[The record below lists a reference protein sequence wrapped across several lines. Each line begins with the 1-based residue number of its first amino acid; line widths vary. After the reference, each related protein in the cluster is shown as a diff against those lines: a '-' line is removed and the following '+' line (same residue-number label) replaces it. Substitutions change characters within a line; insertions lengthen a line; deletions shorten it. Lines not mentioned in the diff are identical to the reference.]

1 MTALEARKLAEEEIK
16 AGRTPT
22 YTDLRDW
29 LEIVESFGQLKKI
42 DNADWNLEM
51 GTLAELLG
59 QESKG
64 PVPAVL
70 FDNIK
75 GYPKGYRVLFAQNAA
90 FKRMALNLGLPLDL
104 SDLDLV
110 RALREKLAAHK
121 PIPHKVVQKGPIL
134 ENVLSGKDINLLKFP
149 VPFMHEL
156 DGGRYIGTGCLVIT
170 RDPDEG
176 WVNCG
181 TYRGMVHDE
190 NSMGLYISPGKHGA
204 IQRQKYFDQGKPC
217 PVIISVGQDPVLFM
231 ASGNEVDYG
240 VSEFDYAG
248 GLRGEPIEVIEGKA
262 TGLPFPAQAEIVIE
276 GFMEPGDVKKE
287 GPFGEWTGYYA
298 SSTRPEPVV
307 RVKNIYHRN
316 NPILCC
322 ARPGRPPSDYSL
334 AKCLVKAG
342 LIWDQVEKAGV
353 PDVKGVWCHEAGGG
367 RLLNIISIKQRYP
380 GHARQAA
387 LVASQVHAGAYLG
400 RYVIV
405 VDDDIDPTNTFDVL
419 WALSSRS
426 DPVESIEILRRC
438 WSGPLDP
445 RIQPGKKGFN
455 SRAVIDACRP
465 FEWIKDFP
473 PVAESSPELKE
484 KVRSKWKKVLE
495 G

>member
-298 SSTRPEPVV
+298 SSIRPEPVV